1 MKFIIIL
8 EKLAIEEETDGNMY
22 SLGMDIGYAAVK
34 TVLINESGEV
44 IDSWYQLHKG
54 QPSAVASQ
62 QLQDLTDKW
71 GGEAIC
77 WGCVTGQG
85 SKTLARHHGIAWINE
100 STALAVGS
108 RHLYPEIRSVMGIGG
123 QSAVYMTHLEENDS
137 AAMVVSMNAQC
148 AAGTGAFLEEQVSRL
163 GISLEEYSKYAAKAE
178 KIPAIAGRCSVFAK
192 TDIIH
197 HQQEGVPVA
206 NILQGLAH
214 ALVKNYRANVVKKY
228 PLKAPVLLTGGV
240 AYHEAVVQALLKVFR
255 LQEGELLV
263 APQCGNVTALGAALE
278 GLKAGR
284 PLVVQALAAALAVAT
299 SDNEPPSLDSRSAT
313 LLSPLAG
320 FGDGDSLL
328 KHEYLTPEKDTP
340 LRGYLGIDIGST
352 STNVVFM
359 DEQQQ
364 IRSYQYLRTKGDP
377 LEAVRE
383 GLSRVVIQLGEQL
396 TVLGV
401 GTTGSGRHLAG
412 KYAGADEVMDEI
424 TAQATAAY
432 AIDPLVDTI
441 IEIGGQD
448 SKFIRMTEGKLTDFE
463 MNKICAAG
471 TGSFIEEQAKKLG
484 LSMESFSPLALMAK
498 QPVDLGERCTV
509 FIETNIATFLSQQE
523 PMENIAAGL
532 AYAVARN
539 YLHKVVGKKQLGE
552 RIFLQGG
559 VAHNQAVVN
568 AFRSLLGEKAVFVPP
583 FFSVTGAYGAAILT
597 QARQNFGGHKTSPSL
612 FRGFHLE
619 PGEAFKSGL
628 QREVR
633 VARTAHEQRSMAQ
646 IVEAHYLSGY
656 DPAPNPSK
664 KTVGIPRVLFMHKLF
679 PLFNTFF
686 KELGFRVVLSER
698 THGETVAASQEY
710 ALEETCYPIKLINGH
725 VAELMG
731 QGIDYLF
738 LPSLYTMAH
747 PISTTRQNYGC
758 VYMQCFPRLV
768 AQTMELDKAGVRLL
782 SPALSFEF
790 GKRYMMKTLLGMGKS
805 LGKNTLQAALA
816 LAKGMKAFKSFE
828 KQLET
833 LGAQALSSLAAEEL
847 AFVIITRT
855 YGVSDPVLNM
865 GIPEKLEKMGY
876 RVLTLANLPV
886 HDLAT
891 ANEHPNL
898 YWPFGQH
905 ILSGARLVKEHPRL
919 VPIYLTNHGC
929 GPDTVLLHYFREMMG
944 QHPFLH
950 LEVDE
955 HFSDVGILTRLEAF
969 VGSLKSHFSAPVG
982 TQLGEG
988 QSAERREDIT
998 ASELLRRAQRNALPP
1013 VNIHHHLTPP
1023 VEARTWLMP
1032 HLYPYSNLWA
1042 AFLGHQGIAAEV
1054 LPMTSRQSLTLGRQH
1069 TLTKEN
1075 ITFAALAGD
1084 VLVGAQGKGER
1095 MLGFLL
1101 PTTQGAEVDGQYHR
1115 LIRQKLDEAGLKD
1128 IAIWAPFLE
1137 DLASNHQYG
1146 LAFFRLVVAGDLVNL
1161 APEAD
1166 RPILLQQ
1173 LLSAVSAAGIEPR
1186 LLDKLTRQLA
1196 SSKMGLWS
1204 TDPVLAATSSPK
1216 ILALGEPGLLFN
1228 DQLNHHVLRTMET
1241 NAIEVMRA
1249 PLAEALWLLWYDQL
1263 NQAGSPN
1270 GGAVGKV
1277 IHQIESRFASKR
1289 VGKNSGEMLQ
1299 QCADLLKTTKRIL
1312 GPVAPF
1318 EEDLAA
1324 LVWRADNLLGLYA
1337 GGFGRYRV
1345 AKMLGQHG
1353 GARGLVTLAS
1363 LYENT
1368 GTIINIRLAEEALKR
1383 QLLPVLSLTLDA
1395 DMTETEQAK
1404 IDNYVY
1410 ALKEKYGQDGVN
1422 FKARYA

>member
-1 MKFIIIL
+1 V
-8 EKLAIEEETDGNMY
+8 Y
-22 SLGMDIGYAAVK
+22 SMGIDIGYAAVK
-34 TVLINESGEV
+34 TVLINKKGEV
-44 IDSWYQLHKG
+44 LDSLYQLHKG
-54 QPSAVASQ
+54 QATAVAFK
-62 QLQDLTDKW
+62 QLKVLTDKW
-71 GGEAIC
+71 GGEVIC
-77 WGCVTGQG
+77 FGGVTGQG
-85 SKTLARHHGIAWINE
+85 SKGLARQQGIAWINE
-100 STALAVGS
+100 STALVVGS
-108 RHLYPEIRSVMGIGG
+108 RHLYPMVQSVIGIGG
-123 QSAVYMTHLEENDS
+123 QSAVYLTHLEGTS
-137 AAMVVSMNAQC
+137 QAARVVSMNTQC
-148 AAGTGAFLEEQVSRL
+148 AAGTGAFLEEQASRL
-163 GISLEEYSKYAAKAE
+163 GIPLEEYSRYAAKAD

-206 NILQGLAH
+206 DILQGLAH
-214 ALVKNYRANVVKKY
+214 ALVKNYKANVVKKH
-228 PLKAPVLLTGGV
+228 PLKTPILVTGGA
-240 AYHEAVVQALLKVFR
+240 AYHEAVIKALRVVFNLK
-255 LQEGELLV
+255 EGELVV
-263 APQCGNVTALGAALE
+263 AAECGNVAALGAALE
-278 GLKAGR
+278 GLRAES
-284 PLVVQALAAALAVAT
+284 ALEVASLAVALSAGT
-299 SDNEPPSLDSRSAT
+299 SSQSSSSLEHSNYSA
-313 LLSPLAG
+313 LRPLAE
-320 FGDGDSLL
+320 FGGNDGDH
-328 KHEYLTPEKDTP
+328 KHLCLAVEKNTP

-359 DEQQQ
+359 DENRQ
-364 IRSYQYLRTKGDP
+364 ILSYQYLRTKGGP
-377 LEAVRE
+377 LAAVRQ
-383 GLSRVVIQLGEQL
+383 GLEQVAIHLGEKL
-396 TVLGV
+396 AVLGV
-401 GTTGSGRHLAG
+401 GATGSGRHLAG

-424 TAQATAAY
+424 TAQAAAAY
-432 AIDPLVDTI
+432 AIDPEVDTI

-448 SKFIRMTEGKLTDFE
+448 SKFICLTEGRVTDFE

-484 LSMESFSPLALMAK
+484 ISIESFSPLALMAK
-498 QPVDLGERCTV
+498 QPADLGERCTV

-539 YLHKVVGKKQLGE
+539 YLHKVVGQKPLGG

-568 AFRSLLGEKAVFVPP
+568 AFRSLLGEKAVSVPP
-583 FFSVTGAYGAAILT
+583 FFSVTGAYGAALLT
-597 QARQNFGGHKTSPSL
+597 QARRNQGGDKTSSSL
-612 FRGFHLE
+612 FRGFYLE
-619 PGEAFKSGL
+619 SGEAFKAGW
-628 QREVR
+628 QREAR
-633 VARTAHEQRSMAQ
+633 VARTDHGQRSIAQ
-646 IVEAHYLSGY
+646 LVEAHYLAGY
-656 DPAPNPSK
+656 DPTPNPLK

-686 KELGFRVVLSER
+686 KELGFRVILSEK
-698 THGETVAASQEY
+698 THAETVAESQEY

-725 VAELMG
+725 VAELMA

-790 GKRYMMKTLLGMGKS
+790 GKRYMMKTLLNMGKS
-805 LGKNTLQAALA
+805 LGKNTLQVALA

-876 RVLTLANLPV
+876 RVLTLSNLPV

-955 HFSDVGILTRLEAF
+955 HFSDVGVLTRLEAF
-969 VGSLKSHFSAPVG
+969 VNSLKGSFATPAGAQH
-982 TQLGEG
+982 
-988 QSAERREDIT
+988 IT
-998 ASELLRRAQRNALPP
+998 ASELLSRAQRTALPP

-1023 VEARTWLMP
+1023 AETRTWLIP
-1032 HLYPYSNLWA
+1032 HLYPYANLWA
-1042 AFLGHQGIAAEV
+1042 AFLGHHGITAEV

-1084 VLVGAQGKGER
+1084 VLAAAQGEGER
-1095 MLGFLL
+1095 ALGFLL

-1115 LIRQKLDEAGLKD
+1115 LIRQKLDEAGHKD
-1128 IAIWAPFLE
+1128 IAIWAPFGE
-1137 DLASNHQYG
+1137 DLVNNPQYG
-1146 LAFFRLVVAGDLVNL
+1146 LPFFRLVVAGDLVNL

-1166 RPILLQQ
+1166 RQFMLQQ
-1173 LLSAVSAAGIEPR
+1173 LLSAVNAEGIAPR
-1186 LLDKLTRQLA
+1186 LLDEFARQLA
-1196 SSKMGLWS
+1196 GSKAGLWS
-1204 TDPVLAATSSPK
+1204 TRPVLSAPSSVRV
-1216 ILALGEPGLLFN
+1216 LALGEPGILYN
-1228 DQLNHHVLRTMET
+1228 DQLNHHTLRIMET
-1241 NAIEVMRA
+1241 SGIEVVRA
-1249 PLAEALWLLWYDQL
+1249 PLSEALWLLWYDQL
-1263 NQAGSPN
+1263 HQAGSPS
-1270 GGAVGKV
+1270 GGAVSKI
-1277 IHQIESRFASKR
+1277 IHQVESRFASKAL
-1289 VGKNSGEMLQ
+1289 GLNSGEMLQ

-1312 GPVAPF
+1312 GPAAPF
-1318 EEDLAA
+1318 EEDLVA
-1324 LVWRADNLLGLYA
+1324 LVRRADHLLGLYA
-1337 GGFGRYRV
+1337 GGFGRYRA

-1353 GARGLVTLAS
+1353 GAKGLITLAS

-1368 GTIINIRLAEEALKR
+1368 GTIINIRLADEALKQ
-1383 QLLPVLSLTLDA
+1383 QLLPVLTLTLDA

-1410 ALKEKYGQDGVN
+1410 ALRAKHGHDGMN
-1422 FKARYA
+1422 FKARYTAAE